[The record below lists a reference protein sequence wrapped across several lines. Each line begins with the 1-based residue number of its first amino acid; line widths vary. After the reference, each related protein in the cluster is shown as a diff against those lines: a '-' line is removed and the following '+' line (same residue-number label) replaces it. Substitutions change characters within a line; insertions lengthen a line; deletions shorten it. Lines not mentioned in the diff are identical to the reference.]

1 MQIKDIEDFKQNGFS
16 GNFQA
21 GFIKDISLDKNNQRA
36 LGLGLG
42 FERNRFTSNIQAS
55 LNSDNQVDYRLV
67 ISRFLESKNELNY
80 SSIVFPIEPVES
92 VTLINCVPFAP
103 ESA

>member
-1 MQIKDIEDFKQNGFS
+1 MQVKDIDDFKQNGFS
-16 GNFQA
+16 GNFQV

-55 LNSDNQVDYRLV
+55 LNSYKQVDYRLV
-67 ISRFLESKNELNY
+67 IIRFLESKNDLNY
-80 SSIVFPIEPVES
+80 S
-92 VTLINCVPFAP
+92 
-103 ESA
+103 